1 MDTVCRMS
9 WDPQPWPTDRRV
21 IRGLE
26 LIGATIRRR
35 RLRLALSQRQLQYL
49 SGVQQSSISRLENGI
64 LTGLRWQKFARL
76 VDALDGVEY
85 GAPLAQHPPWPGP
98 AGGGSA
104 HSDERDHRGSNPT
117 PETGDAESD
126 DTKPDDFGA
135 TKPDHFDANGL
146 DAKDLEAGEPQGQRG

>member
-1 MDTVCRMS
+1 MI

-21 IRGLE
+21 IRGLQ

-85 GAPLAQHPPWPGP
+85 GAPLAKHPPWPGP
-98 AGGGSA
+98 AGSGSA
-104 HSDERDHRGSNPT
+104 KPD
-117 PETGDAESD
+117 ESD
-126 DTKPDDFGA
+126 DIETDDIEADELESHERDA
-135 TKPDHFDANGL
+135 TRFDAG
-146 DAKDLEAGEPQGQRG
+146 D